1 MQASNT
7 SFFFISLNEDFS
19 RLGKIHKMLP
29 PSIFNNSKM
38 TIWRIPSAEIE
49 FFKKNTDSHGL
60 DVIRY
65 FDCYYLLIP
74 LTKKSIKNLYEEFFD
89 YISHDYENLIDIN
102 RNQENIHNLLKIVKD
117 YTNNQK
123 GMVILDYGCG
133 TGISQ
138 GIAKKSNVKI
148 FGFDICLNMREI
160 ASKKGMIVWGEKDLW
175 HQPENSIDAVISSY
189 VFHFLIDDTYLKLL
203 YKILKPNGIIVANF
217 HKNKNRDFID
227 QSLNKIG
234 FKIILTQMLEKNGGH
249 GTYVIYGK

>member
-1 MQASNT
+1 MQASNN

-29 PSIFNNSKM
+29 PPIFNNSKM

-49 FFKKNTDSHGL
+49 FFKKDTDILSL

-74 LTKKSIKNLYEEFFD
+74 LTKKSIKNLYKEFFD
-89 YISHDYENLIDIN
+89 YISHDYEHLIDIN
-102 RNQENIHNLLKIVKD
+102 RNQENIHNLLKLAKD
-117 YTNNQK
+117 YINNQK
-123 GMVILDYGCG
+123 RIVILDYGCG

-138 GIAKKSNVKI
+138 DIAKKLNMKI
-148 FGFDICLNMREI
+148 FGFDICPSMREI
-160 ASKKGMIVWGEKDLW
+160 ASKKGMIVWEEKDLW
-175 HQPENSIDAVISSY
+175 LQPENCIDAVISSY

-203 YKILKPNGIIVANF
+203 YKILKPNGIIIANF

-227 QSLNKIG
+227 LSLNKIG
-234 FKIILTQMLEKNGGH
+234 FKIIRTQISERKEGH